1 MCNEDRENIDS
12 LIADGQALVR
22 SLALRVY
29 RNVPVRVDL
38 DDLIAYGE
46 VGLAEAARDF
56 KAERGNQFS
65 TYAYYRIRGAI
76 YDGLAKMTWTS
87 RARYRKMRY
96 ESMANDLLESERE
109 NDNGQPRNGQES
121 GEWFS
126 RVTERMAVIYLATD
140 SDAEN
145 DVTAAVEDPV
155 DSAPQQY
162 IHKEANEKLRMLVS
176 KLPFTESKLIQLV
189 YFEGY
194 TLQEAGGQLGFSK
207 SWASRLHA
215 KILEQ
220 LAGEMRR
227 LDLHD

>member
-1 MCNEDRENIDS
+1 MCDEKNNDD
-12 LIADGQALVR
+12 LIAEGQALVR
-22 SLALRVY
+22 SLALRVF

-109 NDNGQPRNGQES
+109 NDDGGPRSGQAA

-145 DVTAAVEDPV
+145 DVTAAVEDPI
-155 DSAPQQY
+155 DSAPQQCL
-162 IHKEANEKLRMLVS
+162 HKEASDSLRQLVS

-194 TLQEAGGQLGFSK
+194 TLQEAGSQLGFSK

-215 KILEQ
+215 KVLEQ

>member
-29 RNVPVRVDL
+29 RNVPVRVEL

-96 ESMANDLLESERE
+96 ESMANDVLESERE
-109 NDNGQPRNGQES
+109 TDNGQPRTAQES

-126 RVTERMAVIYLATD
+126 RVTNAWPSSIW
-140 SDAEN
+140 
-145 DVTAAVEDPV
+145 P
-155 DSAPQQY
+155 P
-162 IHKEANEKLRMLVS
+162 IRML
-176 KLPFTESKLIQLV
+176 KT
-189 YFEGY
+189 
-194 TLQEAGGQLGFSK
+194 T
-207 SWASRLHA
+207 
-215 KILEQ
+215 
-220 LAGEMRR
+220 
-227 LDLHD
+227 